1 MSISGWKYV
10 GILTY
15 TFPIKILTSINF
27 NIPHVENV
35 SIISFLM
42 ALFLYYL
49 KWIKF
54 CIFSNFAAIWESY
67 CKQKLCVIRS
77 FAQLNP
83 HYCKKYHNLTL
94 FPGVE
99 ILWKGTVFRDSPET
113 MRKLWLSTKFPH
125 REIRWNYGIFHRR
138 NLSNTDSESN
148 TQDIAFIHVSSILIY
163 SRCILR
169 KKSLVLFIF
178 M

>member
-15 TFPIKILTSINF
+15 TFSIKILISINF
-27 NIPHVENV
+27 CIPHVENV

-49 KWIKF
+49 KWI
-54 CIFSNFAAIWESY
+54 
-67 CKQKLCVIRS
+67 KQKLCVIRS

-113 MRKLWLSTKFPH
+113 MRKLWLSTKFAH

-169 KKSLVLFIF
+169 KESLVLFIF